1 MSEADDLDILVSSQ
15 HRKLMAAAAA
25 ESDLEFAFRLQMEE
39 AMTASLALHP
49 SHRPSSSRP
58 SSSTAAAATSSS
70 ALPPIIAASAGGKVD
85 DDDDNEGL
93 AQVMRLQAL
102 ELERFHLER
111 KDSDRCQEE
120 LRRIA
125 DDLRRCAHDERFAR
139 EILEMPEDEWEEY
152 GDEFERP
159 IEAARIVDEPTFR
172 LYFKGMASRVL
183 VKDAWV
189 HLAAIGVAVCDHKDN
204 PVLKIQK
211 PVPVSAAGTC
221 REVLEAKALVEGLNA
236 VISLGI
242 KRLRVFCDYR
252 TLYNHVKGIWG
263 IKKIKLANMIN
274 QVHILQRKFE
284 KCQIFLLPRCRVRFA
299 FRLARDVLDS
309 QLSKNVDLVGL
320 KALRETCNICLEVND
335 SSEMFAVDG
344 CLHRF
349 CFSCMKQHVEV
360 KLHHGILPGCPQDG
374 CEVKL
379 DTEGA
384 RKFLPPRLLEIMGQR
399 LKEASIPA
407 TERVYCPYPRCSAL
421 MSRSEAICPQLE
433 SSFKKVN
440 VDASGLRKCSKCN
453 GSFCI
458 RCKVPWHERLSCSD
472 FKRLNP
478 HLHPEETKLQS
489 LAKQK
494 LWRQCVKC
502 NHMIELTEGCFH
514 MTCRCGYEF
523 CYTCGAE
530 WKNKTQTCK
539 CPLFEYES
547 DEDSE
552 LDDDEDGD
560 EDYEEDEDYDDSDYD
575 DDYYGNYRRLF

>member
-1 MSEADDLDILVSSQ
+1 MSEADDLDILVTSQ

-85 DDDDNEGL
+85 DDDDDEGL
-93 AQVMRLQAL
+93 AQ
-102 ELERFHLER
+102 
-111 KDSDRCQEE
+111 

-252 TLYNHVKGIWG
+252 TLYNHEC
-263 IKKIKLANMIN
+263 N
-274 QVHILQRKFE
+274 
-284 KCQIFLLPRCRVRFA
+284 
-299 FRLARDVLDS
+299 
-309 QLSKNVDLVGL
+309 LVPDP
-320 KALRETCNICLEVND
+320 VP
-335 SSEMFAVDG
+335 V
-344 CLHRF
+344 
-349 CFSCMKQHVEV
+349 
-360 KLHHGILPGCPQDG
+360 
-374 CEVKL
+374 
-379 DTEGA
+379 
-384 RKFLPPRLLEIMGQR
+384 
-399 LKEASIPA
+399 
-407 TERVYCPYPRCSAL
+407 PYL
-421 MSRSEAICPQLE
+421 TGKYSRYW
-433 SSFKKVN
+433 
-440 VDASGLRKCSKCN
+440 
-453 GSFCI
+453 CI
-458 RCKVPWHERLSCSD
+458 STWYTSMYGRN
-472 FKRLNP
+472 KR
-478 HLHPEETKLQS
+478 S
-489 LAKQK
+489 
-494 LWRQCVKC
+494 W
-502 NHMIELTEGCFH
+502 
-514 MTCRCGYEF
+514 
-523 CYTCGAE
+523 
-530 WKNKTQTCK
+530 
-539 CPLFEYES
+539 
-547 DEDSE
+547 
-552 LDDDEDGD
+552 
-560 EDYEEDEDYDDSDYD
+560 
-575 DDYYGNYRRLF
+575 

>member
-252 TLYNHVKGIWG
+252 TLYNHVSLLLRW
-263 IKKIKLANMIN
+263 
-274 QVHILQRKFE
+274 IL
-284 KCQIFLLPRCRVRFA
+284 
-299 FRLARDVLDS
+299 
-309 QLSKNVDLVGL
+309 
-320 KALRETCNICLEVND
+320 
-335 SSEMFAVDG
+335 
-344 CLHRF
+344 
-349 CFSCMKQHVEV
+349 
-360 KLHHGILPGCPQDG
+360 
-374 CEVKL
+374 
-379 DTEGA
+379 
-384 RKFLPPRLLEIMGQR
+384 
-399 LKEASIPA
+399 
-407 TERVYCPYPRCSAL
+407 CSA
-421 MSRSEAICPQLE
+421 
-433 SSFKKVN
+433 
-440 VDASGLRKCSKCN
+440 
-453 GSFCI
+453 
-458 RCKVPWHERLSCSD
+458 
-472 FKRLNP
+472 
-478 HLHPEETKLQS
+478 
-489 LAKQK
+489 
-494 LWRQCVKC
+494 
-502 NHMIELTEGCFH
+502 
-514 MTCRCGYEF
+514 
-523 CYTCGAE
+523 
-530 WKNKTQTCK
+530 
-539 CPLFEYES
+539 
-547 DEDSE
+547 
-552 LDDDEDGD
+552 
-560 EDYEEDEDYDDSDYD
+560 
-575 DDYYGNYRRLF
+575 